1 MILSRVRVPSARAAD
16 LVATRACASRVPV
29 SQSGHARRALATIA
43 ACLAL
48 AASFGAHA
56 RSQAQAEQAQ
66 AASASPAEL
75 ILPPSTAASAWE
87 RARARLADP
96 TSSASTQPAA
106 TWPATPAGGWSSA
119 PAYERWAELL
129 ELEAAASAPS
139 AARRA
144 ELALC
149 AAAQGRSE
157 AAWSHFAAAASDA
170 RLAERLLPVL
180 FPGVPAEHA
189 PGALGLPSA
198 LPEGVLLRPM
208 LPPGALARRGH
219 LVRSEVTVSGIRI
232 GAAQLRLALRVDLDG
247 AQLDFVHEG
256 GGPCRLRVA
265 LTSPLE
271 LAIDAHFFDWQQ
283 RETDAQGAIELAIE
297 PGSERVALWAR
308 FAARPATWSGR
319 APPALPAEASQAGY
333 ALWIPEADPERA
345 ALAGLARALT
355 RVCGTRFDLVER
367 PASAFAGAHE
377 ASAVQAEHAPASA
390 PAGTSATLGPRPIRL
405 APGAERRAQ
414 LALLCQ
420 AAEDFAGL
428 PASR

>member
-1 MILSRVRVPSARAAD
+1 MRSARVAAIVSLSGRALG
-16 LVATRACASRVPV
+16 LVAIVL
-29 SQSGHARRALATIA
+29 GAL
-43 ACLAL
+43 
-48 AASFGAHA
+48 
-56 RSQAQAEQAQ
+56 Q
-66 AASASPAEL
+66 AAGTAPGASAQGSGAGLEAAGSPAEL
-75 ILPPSTAASAWE
+75 ILPPSAATSAWE
-87 RARARLADP
+87 RARAELVGAGASP
-96 TSSASTQPAA
+96 SSPTTSS
-106 TWPATPAGGWSSA
+106 WPATPTGGWNSA

-129 ELEAAASAPS
+129 ALEARAQQPTPAC
-139 AARRA
+139 RA

-157 AAWSHFAAAASDA
+157 AAWTHFAAAASDA

-180 FPGVPAEHA
+180 FPGVPPEHA
-189 PGALGLPSA
+189 PGALGLPTA
-198 LPEGVLLRPM
+198 LPDGALLRPM

-219 LVRSEVTVSGIRI
+219 LVRSEVSLSGITV
-232 GAAQLRLALRVDLDG
+232 GAARLRLALRVDLDG

-271 LAIDAHFFDWQQ
+271 LAIDAHFSDWEQ
-283 RETDAQGAIELAIE
+283 REPDAEGAIELVID

-308 FAARPATWSGR
+308 FAARPASWSGR
-319 APPALPAEASQAGY
+319 APAALPAEAARAGY
-333 ALWIPEADPERA
+333 ALWIPAEDPERE
-345 ALAGLARALT
+345 ALAGLARALG
-355 RVCGTRFDLVER
+355 RVCDTRFELALR
-367 PASAFAGAHE
+367 PAAAFEGSRE
-377 ASAVQAEHAPASA
+377 SSAVQAEHAPASA
-390 PAGTSATLGPRPIRL
+390 PAGASAALAPRPIRL